1 MIFKPPSKLELKK
14 IFDND
19 IFQPLIPFIKYLI
32 NNKKDFRY
40 TSGIRNNARVYMNQ
54 IGSIECFGIEVAEFK
69 GTKNSD
75 HFFINYKNLVNIIG
89 QRYNEL

>member
-1 MIFKPPSKLELKK
+1 MIFAPLSNLELKN

-32 NNKKDFRY
+32 NNKKDFIY
-40 TSGIRNNARVYMNQ
+40 NTSGFHTKVYLNQ
-54 IGSIECFGIEVAEFK
+54 IGSIECFGIEVAEFR